1 MITGLRKPNGN
12 DRRPGQAVVE
22 FAIVGTVFLMI
33 SIGAIDFGR
42 SVYLYSQ
49 MTNAVR
55 DSTRMAKV
63 QIANGNGL
71 NYGALESRVYN
82 ALNVDTNKTRPR
94 PGLED
99 ATVSIS
105 CTGTCTSGDRITV
118 EASMPF
124 QAVTQQLLGISPFTL
139 NASST
144 VTLE

>member
-1 MITGLRKPNGN
+1 MNARLRQRSKCV
-12 DRRPGQAVVE
+12 RRPGQAVVE
-22 FAIVGTVFLMI
+22 FAIVGTVFLII

-42 SVYLYSQ
+42 SAYLYAH
-49 MTNAVR
+49 MNNAVR

-71 NYGALESRVYN
+71 NYGAIEDRVYN
-82 ALNVDTNKTRPR
+82 ALDIDSDRTRPR
-94 PGLED
+94 PGLDD
-99 ATVSIS
+99 ASVAIS
-105 CTGTCTSGDRITV
+105 CSGGCASGDRITV

-124 QAVTQQLLGISPFTL
+124 RTVTETLLGISPFTL

>member
-1 MITGLRKPNGN
+1 MIARLRQRSTSG
-12 DRRPGQAVVE
+12 RRPGQAVVE
-22 FAIVGTVFLMI
+22 FAIVGTVFLII

-49 MTNAVR
+49 MNNAVR

-71 NYGALESRVYN
+71 NYGAIEDRVYN
-82 ALNVDTNKTRPR
+82 ALQIDSNTTSPR
-94 PGLED
+94 PGLGD
-99 ATVSIS
+99 AIVSIS
-105 CTGTCTSGDRITV
+105 CTGACTSGDRITV
-118 EASMPF
+118 AASMQF
-124 QAVTQQLLGISPFTL
+124 QTVTQQLLSISPFTM

>member
-1 MITGLRKPNGN
+1 MIARLRQRS
-12 DRRPGQAVVE
+12 DTQRRPGQAVVE
-22 FAIVGTVFLMI
+22 FAVVGTVFLII

-49 MTNAVR
+49 MNNAVR

-71 NYGALESRVYN
+71 SYGAIENRVYN
-82 ALNVDTNKTRPR
+82 ALEIDSNTTNPR
-94 PGLED
+94 PGLDD

-105 CTGTCTSGDRITV
+105 CTGGCTSGDRITV
-118 EASMPF
+118 SASMPF
-124 QAVTQQLLGISPFTL
+124 RTVTQQLLGISPFTM